1 MSDEKPTPAESSNKS
16 DRAPSI
22 PAETDCPG
30 SGGPP
35 NQPVKVSL
43 LDKLPIWI
51 SKNLRSR
58 RSWGV
63 LLRCWIASWVCF
75 LLLLPDRSL
84 NVLGNT
90 CVYQTIR
97 VRSFLIFLAIFSAF
111 FTLLASFFLP
121 ATFPVQL
128 FIIVSNTHFGSA

>member
-1 MSDEKPTPAESSNKS
+1 MADEKQTPAESSNKS
-16 DRAPSI
+16 DQAPSI
-22 PAETDCPG
+22 PAEADCPG
-30 SGGPP
+30 SGESPDRP
-35 NQPVKVSL
+35 ISFSL

-90 CVYQTIR
+90 CVYQIIR
-97 VRSFLIFLAIFSAF
+97 ARSFLIFLPILSAF

-121 ATFPVQL
+121 ATLPVQL
-128 FIIVSNTHFGSA
+128 FVIVSNTHFGAP